1 MTIHGARPPE
11 KIVLAG
17 LLLRRFTEDDLDA
30 LHRAKTEAFEH
41 LHPWMPWAARPSTP
55 AEDAEFVA
63 HSRRTWDEGSE
74 FGYGMFDPDGGAVLG
89 AAGLMDRQGPGSLEI
104 GYWVHPA
111 RTRSGLA
118 TAAAA
123 ALTETAFGLPGVA
136 RTEIRCDE
144 ANAASARVPER
155 LGYRLDRIE
164 ERATE
169 APAETGRGMVW
180 IMTRGEWADR
190 RAAAGGAARPG
201 SGTG

>member
-1 MTIHGARPPE
+1 MSIHGARPPE

-17 LLLRRFTEDDLDA
+17 LLLRRFTEDDLAA
-30 LHRAKTEAFEH
+30 LHRAKTESFEH
-41 LHPWMPWAARPSTP
+41 LHPWMPWAAQPPTP
-55 AEDAEFVA
+55 AEDADFLA

-111 RTRSGLA
+111 RTRRGLA

-123 ALTETAFGLPGVA
+123 ALTGTAFGLPGVA

-144 ANAASARVPER
+144 ANTASAAVPER
-155 LGYRLDRIE
+155 LGYRLDRVE
-164 ERATE
+164 DREAE

-180 IMTRGEWADR
+180 IMTRREWADR
-190 RAAAGGAARPG
+190 RAAAGTATSP
-201 SGTG
+201 GTGTR